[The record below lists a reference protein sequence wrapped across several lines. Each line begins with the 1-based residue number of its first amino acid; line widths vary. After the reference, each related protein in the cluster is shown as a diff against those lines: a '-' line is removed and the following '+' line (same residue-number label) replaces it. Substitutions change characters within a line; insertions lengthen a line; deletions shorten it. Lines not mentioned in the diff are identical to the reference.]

1 MNQFFKIIGN
11 IDKIQT
17 IATSKGIREVNRL
30 KKIYGGLRWRKK
42 KGIALVQLPNEN
54 VVLAEIHWYEANGVG
69 RKEIKIKR
77 FIKNENL

>member
-54 VVLAEIHWYEANGVG
+54 LV
-69 RKEIKIKR
+69 
-77 FIKNENL
+77 